1 MESKRTTLRQTF
13 TVSPEEAVGMFITWI
28 QQGASVSYNLQTK
41 KMIVTIKN
49 LN

>member
-1 MESKRTTLRQTF
+1 MESKQASLKQTY
-13 TVSPEEAVGMFITWI
+13 TVSPEEVVGLFVTWI
-28 QQGASVSYNLQTK
+28 QQGASVSYNPKTK